1 MAQQLFHRSNRLT
14 FAGDDQ
20 IEIAKVRIDV
30 ESEPMCGNPA
40 SNMYA
45 YRRHFAAV
53 CMYARKSFDA
63 KRVDAEIA
71 HRTNQ
76 DFFQI
81 TDIAMDVFTV
91 RTEVINRVTDQ
102 LTQPMISDLTSAISL
117 KHCNASRTQ
126 FRLVE
131 QNR

>member
-14 FAGDDQ
+14 FESDDQ
-20 IEIAKVRIDV
+20 VEIAEVRINV
-30 ESEPMCGNPA
+30 ESEPMGGNPA

-45 YRRHFAAV
+45 YCRHFAAV
-53 CMYARKSFDA
+53 RVHASKSFDA

-81 TDIAMDVFTV
+81 ADIAMDVFTV
-91 RTEVINRVTDQ
+91 RTEVYNRVTDH
-102 LTQPMISDLTSAISL
+102 LTQPMISDLASAIRL
-117 KHCNASRTQ
+117 KHCNASSTQ